1 MVTKRITISHQE
13 RLEMVGQNV
22 YNYRDTACTTAILLE
37 LRGRE
42 RIGNA
47 QKDSHLEKRPGLS

>member
-1 MVTKRITISHQE
+1 
-13 RLEMVGQNV
+13 VGQKV
-22 YNYRDTACTTAILLE
+22 CNYRVTCLYNNSLIE

-42 RIGNA
+42 RIGKA

>member
-1 MVTKRITISHQE
+1 
-13 RLEMVGQNV
+13 
-22 YNYRDTACTTAILLE
+22 LLE

-47 QKDSHLEKRPGLS
+47 QKDSHLEKRPGLL